1 MEKNVFLTRRDRGMI
16 AVAIVLDV
24 ALNSGNEAVVSNA
37 ERAERTGMS
46 GRPLEPLLQTLSRG
60 HLLDSTRGPH
70 GDYRSARL
78 PRLIG
83 VSDVIAAGLNTL
95 EDSEP
100 ALNERLQKAVIGPV
114 WDEFDSAL
122 LERTQAMTVDD
133 LLRRAAKAGIRRR
146 VSEPLNV
153 VI

>member
-1 MEKNVFLTRRDRGMI
+1 VEKKVFLTRRDRGMI

-37 ERAERTGMS
+37 GLAERTGMS
-46 GRPLEPLLQTLSRG
+46 RRTLEPLLQALSRA
-60 HLLDSTRGPH
+60 HLLESTRGPH
-70 GDYRSARL
+70 GGYRMARP
-78 PRLIG
+78 PRLIR
-83 VSDVIAAGLNTL
+83 VSDVIAVGLNTL

-100 ALNERLQKAVIGPV
+100 ELNGRLHKAVIEPL
-114 WDEFDSAL
+114 WNEFDAAL
-122 LERTQAMTVDD
+122 LERTQALTVDD

-146 VSEPLNV
+146 VSEPLNF